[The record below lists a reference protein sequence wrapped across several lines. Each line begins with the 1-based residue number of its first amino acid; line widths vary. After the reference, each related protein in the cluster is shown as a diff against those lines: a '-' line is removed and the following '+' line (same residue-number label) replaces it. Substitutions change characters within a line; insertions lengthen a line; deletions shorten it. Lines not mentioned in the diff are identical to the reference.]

1 MQAPVG
7 RSDTARPPAGRA
19 RGQAHQPGLRRAGAR
34 RRGRER
40 AREGASVAGPAPGTR
55 RQTQGPGLLVALALA
70 ALALAALALAAC
82 AKLGDPPGGP
92 PDTTP
97 PTGVAAGAAP
107 GEVGPDFHGRGAVQ
121 DAEGIHRTADGAG
134 AGPGGAPGPRPR

>member
-19 RGQAHQPGLRRAGAR
+19 RGQAPHRGLRRRGAR

-70 ALALAALALAAC
+70 ALALAAC

-97 PTGVAAGAAP
+97 PTVVAVRPESGA
-107 GEVGPDFHGRGAVQ
+107 VVPDFHGDAVVQ
-121 DAEGIHRTADGAG
+121 FDEVSAEMAGGAG
-134 AGPGGAPGPRPR
+134 GGGGAGRGVPGRAA

>member
-1 MQAPVG
+1 M
-7 RSDTARPPAGRA
+7 
-19 RGQAHQPGLRRAGAR
+19 
-34 RRGRER
+34 
-40 AREGASVAGPAPGTR
+40 AGPAPGTR

-97 PTGVAAGAAP
+97 PTVVAVRPESGA
-107 GEVGPDFHGRGAVQ
+107 VVPDFHGDAVVQ
-121 DAEGIHRTADGAG
+121 FDEVIDEMAGGAG
-134 AGPGGAPGPRPR
+134 LAAPVQRPAGAAAASAARSCCPLSRAT